1 MSETKHTPGEWE
13 VSRETAIDY
22 RPNCIVGADGGS
34 LVAWCA
40 GGGPKR
46 AIMGPEED
54 ANARLI
60 SAAPDMLEALRECES
75 IAKQAEIFATGRSPS
90 LDPTER
96 WIMIQDTAR
105 AAIAKATGEAS

>member
-1 MSETKHTPGEWE
+1 MSGVKPTPGPWS
-13 VSRETAIDY
+13 VRRESAIDY

-46 AIMGPEED
+46 AVMGPEED

-60 SAAPDMLEALRECES
+60 AAAPELLEVLTGLIEWVEGEQPEFNEDPEWPEF
-75 IAKQAEIFATGRSPS
+75 QARVYAVMRK
-90 LDPTER
+90 
-96 WIMIQDTAR
+96 AR
-105 AAIAKATGEAS
+105 GSE

>member
-60 SAAPDMLEALRECES
+60 SAAPDMLEAL
-75 IAKQAEIFATGRSPS
+75 KQAMETLKAFDPGDPATETGWKHDELCDAWVSC
-90 LDPTER
+90 
-96 WIMIQDTAR
+96 R